1 MGLAGG
7 QLLGLLSEVAYML
20 TYPPQTKKSKKKAKK
35 TVQGPPATTSA
46 TESSAPNGTVTSSAA
61 AAAAAPANE
70 TGSVTKRHL
79 APQVEDVE
87 DE

>member
-7 QLLGLLSEVAYML
+7 QFLGLLSELVYML
-20 TYPPQTKKSKKKAKK
+20 TYPPQTKKSKKKAK
-35 TVQGPPATTSA
+35 TAQWPPATTSA
-46 TESSAPNGTVTSSAA
+46 TESSAPNGIVTSST
-61 AAAAAPANE
+61 AAAAPANE
-70 TGSVTKRHL
+70 TGGVTKRHL

>member
-7 QLLGLLSEVAYML
+7 RLLGLLSKVAYML

-35 TVQGPPATTSA
+35 TVQEPPATTSA

-61 AAAAAPANE
+61 VAAPANE
-70 TGSVTKRHL
+70 TGGVTKRHL

>member
-7 QLLGLLSEVAYML
+7 QLLGLLSDVVYML
-20 TYPPQTKKSKKKAKK
+20 TYPPQTKKSKKKAKKAKK

-46 TESSAPNGTVTSSAA
+46 TESSAPNGAVTSS
-61 AAAAAPANE
+61 AAAPANE

>member
-7 QLLGLLSEVAYML
+7 QLLALLSDVVYML

-35 TVQGPPATTSA
+35 TVQGPPAPTSA
-46 TESSAPNGTVTSSAA
+46 TESSAPNGAVTSS
-61 AAAAAPANE
+61 AAAPANE

>member
-7 QLLGLLSEVAYML
+7 QLLGLLSNVVYML

-35 TVQGPPATTSA
+35 TAQGPPATTSA
-46 TESSAPNGTVTSSAA
+46 TESSAPNGIVTSSAA
-61 AAAAAPANE
+61 ATAPANE
-70 TGSVTKRHL
+70 TGGVMKRHL

>member
-7 QLLGLLSEVAYML
+7 QLLGFFPGVVCML
-20 TYPPQTKKSKKKAKK
+20 TYPPQTKKGKKKAKK
-35 TVQGPPATTSA
+35 TVQGLPATTSA
-46 TESSAPNGTVTSSAA
+46 TESSAPNGTVTSS
-61 AAAAAPANE
+61 AAAPANE

>member
-7 QLLGLLSEVAYML
+7 QLLGLLSDVVYML
-20 TYPPQTKKSKKKAKK
+20 TRPPQTKKSKKKAK

-46 TESSAPNGTVTSSAA
+46 TESSVPNGTVTSSAT
-61 AAAAAPANE
+61 APANE
-70 TGSVTKRHL
+70 MGSMTKRHL

>member
-7 QLLGLLSEVAYML
+7 QLLGLLSDVVYML

-46 TESSAPNGTVTSSAA
+46 TESSAPNGAVTSS
-61 AAAAAPANE
+61 AAAPANE

>member
-7 QLLGLLSEVAYML
+7 QLLGLLFELAYML

-35 TVQGPPATTSA
+35 TVQGPPATTNA
-46 TESSAPNGTVTSSAA
+46 TESSAPNGTVTSST

-70 TGSVTKRHL
+70 TSGVTKRHL